1 MAAKTNSIIAG
12 CIKWLCSKEISVYE
26 LSIKNPN
33 TSNYLILFRHFK
45 DIEFFLNLAK
55 ISQILE
61 NFAKI
66 SNKFLWQNF
75 LDIILEHFMETAW
88 IVGPLRQA
96 KRIFSWILLR
106 HRIFLNIP
114 FFLGNNFFTRPSTAG
129 IIRMRVLIEGWYYH
143 HKLENLKFY
152 QNCAFFAWQT

>member
-33 TSNYLILFRHFK
+33 TSNYLILFRYFK

-66 SNKFLWQNF
+66 SNKFLGQNF

-106 HRIFLNIP
+106 HTVVCKKVHKIGSVWCKMALKSILYKL
-114 FFLGNNFFTRPSTAG
+114 FF
-129 IIRMRVLIEGWYYH
+129 E
-143 HKLENLKFY
+143 KLR
-152 QNCAFFAWQT
+152 